1 MDVQRGHRAVVDHD
15 AEDGE
20 RIMVAAPRPSTR
32 GRSVQD
38 DVRRGEW
45 AGDAG
50 LALIVVIGAVAVAGG
65 LVGHAVGAAAAG
77 ALIAGFVGLVAG
89 FAAVYQR
96 YRDL

>member
-1 MDVQRGHRAVVDHD
+1 MDTRRGHRVLGHDD

-32 GRSVQD
+32 VRSVQD

-50 LALIVVIGAVAVAGG
+50 LALIVVIGAFAVAGG
-65 LVGHAVGAAAAG
+65 LVGHAVGAAAAD
-77 ALIAGFVGLVAG
+77 ALIGGFVGLVAG
-89 FAAVYQR
+89 FAGVYQR